1 MKETNTLT
9 NRYGNEYHFT
19 PDSDG
24 NLLWEG
30 DFKWCRYGMPN
41 DYSKA
46 YRQYVDDG
54 TPFGFMEMEEFKEK
68 VHEYDDEKREYVMK
82 DYVQLVE
89 SRTDKISMVDPSGGP
104 FIQEG
109 MDPGNFHPDM
119 NGKKIKGFEPIE
131 GGYKIIMG

>member
-1 MKETNTLT
+1 MTEKYI
-9 NRYGNEYHFT
+9 NRYREVYTFT
-19 PDSDG
+19 SDDDG

-68 VHEYDDEKREYVMK
+68 VHKHFHEEGHPMRKYVMLIESVK
-82 DYVQLVE
+82 DE
-89 SRTDKISMVDPSGGP
+89 IDMVDPSGGP
-104 FIQEG
+104 YITT
-109 MDPGNFHPDM
+109 DM
-119 NGKKIKGFEPIE
+119 NADLFHSELQGKKIDKIVPIKS
-131 GGYKIIMG
+131 GYKLILK